1 MVTALLRWSSV
12 SLMALQTR
20 SCKTFLQDAIEEQE
34 ESSSAYMRV
43 RAVGL
48 RCFQAIDVAVM
59 IEEMREPGK
68 LV

>member
-1 MVTALLRWSSV
+1 
-12 SLMALQTR
+12 MAYETR
-20 SCKTFLQDAIEEQE
+20 SCKAFLRDAIEEQE
-34 ESSSAYMRV
+34 ESSSAHMRV

-48 RCFQAIDVAVM
+48 RCSQAIDVAVM